1 MKARALKSGAVSAMR
16 TAARL
21 YTEPTANGRLLPAF
35 LIIGAERAGTTSLY
49 RYLAQ
54 HPQVMGVTL
63 RRKGAHYFD
72 TGFDRSVRWYRSH
85 FPSQL
90 AVRARAVRTGTERVV
105 TGEACP
111 YYVFH
116 PLVPKRVRALLPEV
130 RLILMLRDPVTRA
143 YSHYLHEVARGFE
156 PLPFEDAIAAEA
168 ERLEG
173 EEERIRSEPEYRSFN
188 HQHFSYLARGR
199 YLEQIE
205 RWHGL
210 FPVEQML
217 IIDSHAFFA
226 DPDAGYREV
235 SRFLGLDERSLVEY
249 PQLNARSDGRLPADA
264 RERLRELF
272 AEPTRRLEEYLG
284 RSFSWETTDAHRP

>member
-1 MKARALKSGAVSAMR
+1 MSSRSVKSGAVSTLRA
-16 TAARL
+16 AARL
-21 YTEPTANGRLLPAF
+21 YTAPTANARLLPDF

-63 RRKGAHYFD
+63 HRKGAHYFD
-72 TGFDRSVRWYRSH
+72 TNFDKSVRWYRSH
-85 FPSQL
+85 FPSRL
-90 AVRARAVRTGTERVV
+90 AARGRALRTGTERVV

-116 PLVPKRVRALLPEV
+116 PLVPERVRALLPEV
-130 RLILMLRDPVTRA
+130 RLIVMLRDPVTRA

-156 PLPFEDAIAAEA
+156 HLSFAEAIDAEA

-173 EEERIRSEPEYRSFN
+173 EEKRMRGDAHYRSFN
-188 HQHFSYLARGR
+188 HQHYSYQARGR

-205 RWHGL
+205 RWQRL
-210 FPVEQML
+210 FPIEQIH
-217 IIDSHAFFA
+217 IIESRAFFA

-235 SRFLGLDERSLVEY
+235 LRFLGLAERSLGEY

-264 RERLRELF
+264 RERLYESF
-272 AEPTRRLEEYLG
+272 AEPNRELEEYLG
-284 RSFSWETTDAHRP
+284 RSFSWETARARHS